1 MNLCIPHSVGNLS
14 TILQKRSNPTIS
26 FKMTFTDLKI
36 LSMKIPPTF
45 NHWYFKGQFFKSFSF
60 MQKLTSHRRNSS
72 QPKGFSKLRAK
83 QFLLFRFNWKPNPPY
98 CQTFPKLAF
107 CFQTDAVQ
115 FNHSKN
121 QKKKH
126 LPRGKCFYSNN
137 VAQLGLEPRTCWLWV
152 TFFMFYYI
160 FSLIYNTL
168 FLSDYQYFTP
178 F

>member
-1 MNLCIPHSVGNLS
+1 MNLCIRHSAGNFS
-14 TILQKRSNPTIS
+14 TILQKRSNPTNS

-36 LSMKIPPTF
+36 LSRKIPPTF

-121 QKKKH
+121 PKKNTY
-126 LPRGKCFYSNN
+126 LAVSVSIPIMWPSLGSN
-137 VAQLGLEPRTCWLWV
+137 QGLADYE
-152 TFFMFYYI
+152 
-160 FSLIYNTL
+160 SL
-168 FLSDYQYFTP
+168 FLCFIILLV
-178 F
+178 